1 MRATIPS
8 NMPRGISGY
17 KSPNKSSYITNY
29 NKYKH
34 ESYNVTCPEGFRGTS
49 HLTKVVTLLIITST
63 SMRATIPSNM
73 SRGVSGYKSPYLQK

>member
-1 MRATIPS
+1 MRATIPSNMSRGVSGYKSPYLTKVVTLLIITSTSMRATIPS

-34 ESYNVTCPEGFRGTS
+34 EGYNT
-49 HLTKVVTLLIITST
+49 
-63 SMRATIPSNM
+63 
-73 SRGVSGYKSPYLQK
+73 Q

>member
-1 MRATIPS
+1 MRATIPSNMSRGVSGYKLTKVVTLLIITSTSMRATIPS

-34 ESYNVTCPEGFRGTS
+34 EGYNT
-49 HLTKVVTLLIITST
+49 
-63 SMRATIPSNM
+63 
-73 SRGVSGYKSPYLQK
+73 Q